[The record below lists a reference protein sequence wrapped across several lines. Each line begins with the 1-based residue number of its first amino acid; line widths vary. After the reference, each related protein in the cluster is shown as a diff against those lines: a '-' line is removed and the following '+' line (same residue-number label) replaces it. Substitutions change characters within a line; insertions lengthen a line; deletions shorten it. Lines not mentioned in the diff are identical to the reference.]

1 LIFKGKAA
9 ATAINGALKRAL
21 IVSLDLEI
29 NTMKFRTLVEGYA
42 ATTARPAQSAARL
55 MFWEERL
62 GDMELLT
69 ITPEHVDAGLV
80 HLAERGKLRPVR
92 GGEPVRTGKPLSA
105 ATITRYGTDL
115 AGVFRFARR
124 QRLVPRTWTAPT
136 KGLEVAAS
144 PLRHDYI
151 SAEDK
156 DKLVRIARMVD
167 KRWGRM
173 AALIEVAFSS
183 GWRAGNLQGLTWD
196 RVDLDAGVITAP
208 TSKSGQP
215 LVTPISSAAVVELRR
230 LPRSPHHIVF
240 CNRDGGAYQYR
251 KLWLRITELAGTKGK
266 VFHMLRHGCASTLA
280 AAGASQAQLMAHMG
294 HASLASSRRYL
305 HADIVNKR
313 ALAQRVFG

>member
-1 LIFKGKAA
+1 
-9 ATAINGALKRAL
+9 L
-21 IVSLDLEI
+21 IVLLTLEI
-29 NTMKFRTLVEGYA
+29 NTMKFCTLVEGYA
-42 ATTARPAQSAARL
+42 VTTARPAQSFARL
-55 MFWEERL
+55 SFWMEHL
-62 GDMELLT
+62 GEMELLD
-69 ITPEHVDAGLV
+69 ITPEQVDAGLV
-80 HLAERGKLRPVR
+80 HLAERGKMRPVR
-92 GGEPVRTGKPLSA
+92 GGAAVRTGKPLSP
-105 ATITRYGTDL
+105 ATMTRYGTDL

-136 KGLEVAAS
+136 KGLEVVAS

-156 DKLVRIARMVD
+156 DKLVKVARMVD

-183 GWRAGNLQGLTWD
+183 GWRAGNLQALTWE
-196 RVDLDAGVITAP
+196 RVDLEAGVITAP

-215 LVTPISSAAVVELRR
+215 LVTPISTAALAELRR
-230 LPRSPHHIVF
+230 LPHKHALVF
-240 CNRDGGAYQYR
+240 SNRYGGAYQYR
-251 KLWLRITELAGTKGK
+251 KLWDRITALAGMERK

>member
-1 LIFKGKAA
+1 
-9 ATAINGALKRAL
+9 
-21 IVSLDLEI
+21 
-29 NTMKFRTLVEGYA
+29 MKFCTLVEGYA
-42 ATTARPAQSAARL
+42 ATTARPTQSFARL
-55 MFWEERL
+55 MFWMERL
-62 GDMELLT
+62 GEMELLE

-92 GGEPVRTGKPLSA
+92 GSTPVRTGKPLSP

-136 KGLEVAAS
+136 KGLEVAVS

-156 DKLVRIARMVD
+156 DKLVKIARMVD

-183 GWRAGNLQGLTWD
+183 GWRAGNLQQLTWD
-196 RVDLDAGVITAP
+196 RVDLEAGVITAP
-208 TSKSGQP
+208 TSKTGEP
-215 LVTPISSAAVVELRR
+215 LVTPISSAALAELKR
-230 LPRSPHHIVF
+230 LPVKHPLVF
-240 CNRDGGAYQYR
+240 CNRYGGAYQCR
-251 KLWLRITELAGTKGK
+251 KLWERITALASMQGK

-313 ALAQRVFG
+313 LLAQRVFG

>member
-1 LIFKGKAA
+1 LIFLGKSSRHGDQA
-9 ATAINGALKRAL
+9 ALKRAL
-21 IVSLDLEI
+21 IVLPTLES
-29 NTMKFRTLVEGYA
+29 NTMKFCTLVEGYA
-42 ATTARPAQSAARL
+42 ATTARPAQSFARL
-55 MFWEERL
+55 MFWAERL
-62 GDMELLT
+62 GDLELLE

-92 GGEPVRTGKPLSA
+92 GGAPVRTGKPLSA

-156 DKLVRIARMVD
+156 DKLVKIARMVD

-183 GWRAGNLQGLTWD
+183 GWRAGNLQELTWD
-196 RVDLDAGVITAP
+196 RVDLEAGVITAP
-208 TSKSGQP
+208 TSKTGQP
-215 LVTPISSAAVVELRR
+215 LVTPISSAALAELLR
-230 LPRSPHHIVF
+230 LPITQPRVF
-240 CNRDGGAYQYR
+240 CNRHGGAYQYR
-251 KLWLRITELAGTKGK
+251 KLWERITALASMQGR
-266 VFHMLRHGCASTLA
+266 VFYLLRHGCASTLA

>member
-1 LIFKGKAA
+1 
-9 ATAINGALKRAL
+9 
-21 IVSLDLEI
+21 
-29 NTMKFRTLVEGYA
+29 MKFCTLVDGYA
-42 ATTARPAQSAARL
+42 ATTARPGQSAARL
-55 MFWEERL
+55 MFWTERL
-62 GDMELLT
+62 GELELLD

-92 GGEPVRTGKPLSA
+92 GGAPVRTGKPLSP
-105 ATITRYGTDL
+105 ATLTRYGTDL

-124 QRLVPRTWTAPT
+124 QRLVPRTWTSPT
-136 KGLEVAAS
+136 KGLEVAQS

-151 SAEDK
+151 SADDK

-167 KRWGRM
+167 SRWGRM

-183 GWRAGNLQGLTWD
+183 GWRAGNLHDLSWD
-196 RVDLDAGVITAP
+196 RVDLESGVITAP

-215 LVTPISSAAVVELRR
+215 LVTPVSTAALAELRR
-230 LPRSPHHIVF
+230 LPCTHARVF
-240 CNRDGGAYQYR
+240 CNRRGGAYHYR
-251 KLWLRITELAGTKGK
+251 DLWERITALAGMKGK